1 MRSLSYLSLDPSLL
15 RPVLLRRRQSKG
27 LSFGASILS
36 FEAVT
41 SPEVAVSG
49 TVGAVFVVSAC
60 GGALIWTLQ
69 LVIFFS
75 GCCFCYS
82 ISGEATVAMEEA
94 AEAAFSFP
102 SSWARQKIFQRRRVS
117 NPARSFAHGTRM
129 ETRRSPRLS
138 CAGHE

>member
-41 SPEVAVSG
+41 SPEVAVAG

-69 LVIFFS
+69 LVIFSLVAASATLFQVKPLWRWRKRQRQPSRFHLPGLAKRFS
-75 GCCFCYS
+75 
-82 ISGEATVAMEEA
+82 SGGGFRIRPGLSLMGRG
-94 AEAAFSFP
+94 
-102 SSWARQKIFQRRRVS
+102 WRREDLR
-117 NPARSFAHGTRM
+117 A
-129 ETRRSPRLS
+129 
-138 CAGHE
+138 